1 MRWTNKA
8 GYCLLLIAVSG
19 LSAAPVNAGQAS
31 ASFNVTATLQSAN
44 SSATATPTPTT
55 GFCTMNTGSGSF
67 GATVTIVCATG
78 EVTGIAAT
86 GTSSSSLRSIN
97 GGAYLFGNLAGDG
110 SGYGLLRAPGAGETS
125 GDESGDGRI
134 FGRIDNY
141 TGAGT
146 VTSWRTVTL
155 PEWDYIEMQL
165 GW

>member
-1 MRWTNKA
+1 MH
-8 GYCLLLIAVSG
+8 GYCLLLTAV
-19 LSAAPVNAGQAS
+19 LSLSTASVNAQAS
-31 ASFNVTATLQSAN
+31 ATFNVTATLQTAN
-44 SSATATPTPTT
+44 SPTIATATPTS
-55 GFCTMNTGSGSF
+55 GFCTMSTGSGSL

-78 EVTGIAAT
+78 AVAGIAAPGT
-86 GTSSSSLRSIN
+86 GNAPWRPIH

-146 VTSWRTVTL
+146 VTSWRTVNL